1 MLASGLLA
9 FPPSTQLLFLRHFF
23 GTVNLWN
30 YVHCHLHY
38 PNHNHSLYI
47 VHKQLLVVLQS

>member
-1 MLASGLLA
+1 MLVSGLLA
-9 FPPSTQLLFLRHFF
+9 FPPSTQLLFLHHFL

-30 YVHCHLHY
+30 YVGCHLHY

-47 VHKQLLVVLQS
+47 IRKQLLVVLQS